1 MPFRSTTPNPVL
13 VVMAAATLVGA
24 TLATSPAIASEPRI
38 TAEETGAIRSAMT
51 TAGVSPSQQ
60 DELIAKLRSGAK
72 TDSERPAAERRRS
85 RRSVM
90 VLNAPSR
97 RCR

>member
-51 TAGVSPSQQ
+51 PWSPSGVVH
-60 DELIAKLRSGAK
+60 DVTTA
-72 TDSERPAAERRRS
+72 RRRNVDG
-85 RRSVM
+85 RDVR
-90 VLNAPSR
+90 
-97 RCR
+97 